1 MKQVE
6 LAKKAGITE
15 GMMSFILNGERRP
28 SWDIAKKLAEATG
41 TDPYLWMENNTDEL
55 KKAVKEAR

>member
-1 MKQVE
+1 LKQVE

-28 SWDIAKKLAEATG
+28 SWDVAKKLAAATG
-41 TDPYLWMENNTDEL
+41 TDPHLWMESETEA
-55 KKAVKEAR
+55 KIKAIKNAD